1 MVVIRLGLVGGGGWE
16 VGGELNTL
24 RAVGGIRT

>member
-24 RAVGGIRT
+24 RARTWS